1 MLFGKVNC
9 DSESKYLS
17 YSRNACVHCN
27 VYRYNGE
34 MSHTSCSQHMLCIVT
49 VQTLGKPGPF

>member
-17 YSRNACVHCN
+17 YSRNACN
-27 VYRYNGE
+27 VYHYNGE
-34 MSHTSCSQHMLCIVT
+34 MSHTSCAQHMLCIVT
-49 VQTLGKPGPF
+49 VQMPGKPGPF